1 MYTLPKG
8 KFHCGYCFVILTS
21 FLIKAKDN
29 LFLTRQ
35 SRATYTDALNNL
47 LSFILSSILMT
58 KAPKTELEI
67 IKRCSSPHHFQTPIW
82 VLRWSPR
89 PRQSI
94 AWGDP
99 ILLINLILFSS
110 LEDIQWC
117 TNWVL
122 KAIRISVNVSKQIKQ
137 AAEWFLRENKFQ
149 LYQHRV
155 TDSCQDYHNNI
166 IAQKP
171 VKNN

>member
-1 MYTLPKG
+1 MQ
-8 KFHCGYCFVILTS
+8 LTTP
-21 FLIKAKDN
+21 FPDPHLGA
-29 LFLTRQ
+29 Q
-35 SRATYTDALNNL
+35 VE
-47 LSFILSSILMT
+47 
-58 KAPKTELEI
+58 PKT
-67 IKRCSSPHHFQTPIW
+67 QTKHCM
-82 VLRWSPR
+82 
-89 PRQSI
+89 
-94 AWGDP
+94 GDP